1 MTTLAQ
7 PYEMIDVDDALPA
20 TDATGWRANPVRPL
34 ADRASIIGESD
45 SLTDVLRQ
53 AEAVAATDS
62 IVLILGETGTGK
74 ELLARHMHRTGRRST
89 EPFITTNVAAIPAT
103 LLESELFGRE

>member
-7 PYEMIDVDDALPA
+7 PYETIADDEVSVAGIDSA
-20 TDATGWRANPVRPL
+20 WRANPVRPL
-34 ADRASIIGESD
+34 AERSSIIGD
-45 SLTDVLRQ
+45 SPALTDVLRQ

-74 ELLARHMHRTGRRST
+74 ELLARHMHRTGKRTSG
-89 EPFITTNVAAIPAT
+89 PFISTNVAAIP
-103 LLESELFGRE
+103 